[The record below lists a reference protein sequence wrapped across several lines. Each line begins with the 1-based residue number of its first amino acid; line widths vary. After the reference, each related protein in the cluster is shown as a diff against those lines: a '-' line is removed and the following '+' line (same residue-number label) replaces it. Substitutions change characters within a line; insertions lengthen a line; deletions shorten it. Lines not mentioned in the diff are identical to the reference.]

1 MKTADLR
8 AKSPD
13 ELEAELMNLRK
24 EQFNFRFQ
32 KSTGQLENTARV
44 RVVRRDIARIHTLL
58 TEIKQGKSP
67 STAAKPAKKAKAP
80 KAEAPAAEKAP
91 KKKKTKE

>member
-13 ELEAELMNLRK
+13 ELQHSLLDLRK

-32 KSTGQLENTARV
+32 KSTGKIENTSRI
-44 RVVRRDIARIHTLL
+44 RVVRRDIAKIKTLL
-58 TEIKQGKSP
+58 NELKSGKKVVAKK
-67 STAAKPAKKAKAP
+67 AAKPASKKKAK
-80 KAEAPAAEKAP
+80 E
-91 KKKKTKE
+91 